1 MPRVHSLAAVRARLE
16 HDRVWAAFSLADLE
30 PEHQPYT
37 HWFTGA
43 STDALVLVY
52 RRFDPPIVFCQG
64 AADDVG
70 AILDEPEVVS
80 LTASA
85 HFNVMPALE
94 PAVRARFRAF
104 DARPMVRMVM
114 PASGVDLPSPSPMRE
129 VEPTVERLGPSDLDQ
144 VLALYADEPP
154 AFFLPMLLEV
164 GVYYGVRDN
173 GVLVAIAGTHVISVA
188 RRVGTI
194 GNVHTRP
201 DYRRR
206 GLAGA
211 LTRAVSRELTRMG
224 ASTVVLNVVAENVV
238 ARRVYTRIGFEEYC
252 GYLDGNAAR

>member
-1 MPRVHSLAAVRARLE
+1 MPRSHSLDAVRARLE

-37 HWFTGA
+37 HWFTGRGP
-43 STDALVLVY
+43 DALVLVY

-70 AILDEPEVVS
+70 AILDEPEVTA
-80 LTASA
+80 LTVSA
-85 HFNVMPALE
+85 HFNVMPTLE
-94 PAVRARFRAF
+94 SMLRARFRAF
-104 DARPMVRMVM
+104 QARPMVRMVM
-114 PASGVDLPSPSPMRE
+114 PASGLDLPLPPQMRGA
-129 VEPTVERLGPSDLDQ
+129 EPTLERLGPSDLDD

-173 GVLVAIAGTHVISVA
+173 GVLVAIAGTHVISIA
-188 RRVGTI
+188 HGVGTI

-206 GLAGA
+206 GLAA
-211 LTRAVSRELTRMG
+211 VLTLAVARELRRMG
-224 ASTVVLNVVAENVV
+224 AFTVVLNVVADNAV
-238 ARRVYTRIGFEEYC
+238 ARRVYARIGFEEYC
-252 GYLDGNAAR
+252 NYLDGNATR